1 MSTEFGLFMDQY
13 PDLPRTP
20 VAVEPYI
27 SAEYFEMERAGIF
40 RKCWINVGRESDAA
54 TPGEYFVRNIEIAG
68 ASVLVVRG
76 SDGAVRAF
84 HNMCSHRGNPVAW
97 EERGKCRHFTCQ
109 FHGWTYDTRGALVHV
124 SDRDRFFDLDPAKN
138 GLTPIHCGVW
148 QGFIFINLAKSP
160 DETLEAYL
168 APVTEL
174 VDGYPFSSL
183 TKAYGYRAV
192 EQVNWK
198 TLIEAQM
205 EGWHLPYLHKN
216 TLAKTA
222 TDRGKRFRHAALK
235 RLGAHSLV
243 SSQAPESFNPT
254 PVTAIS
260 ISYGVGTFDA
270 FSVESEREGKGPK
283 WHGAFD
289 LYHIFP
295 NFYVGLLRGTYFTYN
310 VWPLARDRTVW
321 EVTGYYPP
329 ALNAGQVFSQAVGSV
344 GLRDTLR
351 EDAFVHEQIT
361 RVIGSGAKDHFHLQD
376 EETAIRNFL
385 GQVNARV
392 HT

>member
-1 MSTEFGLFMDQY
+1 VSLFIDQY
-13 PDLPRTP
+13 ADMKRGP
-20 VAVEPYI
+20 VSVEPYV
-27 SAEYFEMERAGIF
+27 SEAYFEKEKAEIF
-40 RKCWINVGRESDAA
+40 RKCWINVGRESDVAGS
-54 TPGEYFVRNIEIAG
+54 GEYFVRDIAIAS

-97 EERGKCRHFTCQ
+97 ETKGKCRHFTCQ
-109 FHGWTYDTRGALVHV
+109 FHGWSYDTQGALVHV
-124 SDRDRFFDLDPAKN
+124 SDRDRFFGVDPAAN
-138 GLTPIHCGVW
+138 GLTPIHCGIW
-148 QGFIFINLAKSP
+148 QGFIFINLANTP
-160 DETLEAYL
+160 DETLADYL
-168 APVTEL
+168 APVTEFI
-174 VDGYPFSSL
+174 DGYPFASL

-192 EQVNWK
+192 EAVNWK

-222 TDRGKRFRHAALK
+222 TDKGKRFAHAALK
-235 RLGAHSLV
+235 RFGAHSLV
-243 SSQAPESFNPT
+243 SSAAPENFSPS

-260 ISYGVGTFDA
+260 FQYGVGAFDA
-270 FSVESEREGKGPK
+270 FAVEEGAQGKGPK

-310 VWPLARDRTVW
+310 VWPLARDKTVW
-321 EVTGYYPP
+321 EVTGYYQP
-329 ALNAGQVFSQAVGSV
+329 AENAGQLFSQAVGSV

-351 EDAFVHEQIT
+351 EDAFTHEQIG

-385 GQVNARV
+385 GQVEARV
-392 HT
+392 GA

>member
-1 MSTEFGLFMDQY
+1 MTATDLFMDRY

-20 VAVEPYI
+20 VPVEPYV
-27 SAEYFEMERAGIF
+27 SPAVFDQERGAIF
-40 RKCWINVGRESDAA
+40 RKSWINIGREDDIPTA
-54 TPGEYFVRNIEIAG
+54 GEFFVRDVEIAE
-68 ASVLVVRG
+68 ASILVVRG
-76 SDGAVRAF
+76 DDGVVRAF

-97 EERGKCRHFTCQ
+97 EKSGKCRYFTCR
-109 FHGWTYDTRGALVHV
+109 FHGWAYDTSGALAHV
-124 SDRDRFFDLDPAKN
+124 SDADRFFDVDPAKN
-138 GLTPIHCGVW
+138 GLTAINCAIW
-148 QGFIFINLAKSP
+148 QGFIFVNL
-160 DETLEAYL
+160 DENPSESLEDFL
-168 APVTEL
+168 APITEL
-174 VDGYPFSSL
+174 VDGYPFA
-183 TKAYGYRAV
+183 TMIKAYAYRAV

-216 TLAKTA
+216 TLARTA
-222 TDRGKRFRHAALK
+222 TDKGKRFRHAALGC
-235 RLGAHSLV
+235 LGPHSLV
-243 SSQAPESFNPT
+243 SSQAPETFNPS

-260 ISYGVGTFDA
+260 IRYGVGTFDA
-270 FSVESEREGKGPK
+270 FSVESENDGKGPK

-321 EVTGYYPP
+321 EVTVYYPP
-329 ALNAGQVFSQAVGSV
+329 ATNAGQLFSQTVGGI

-351 EDAFVHEQIT
+351 EDAFTHEQIG
-361 RVIGSGAKDHFHLQD
+361 RVIGSGAKTHFHLQD

-385 GQVNARV
+385 KAIGVKLQAA
-392 HT
+392 